1 VNAVRPRRI
10 ALGALILGL
19 VMALSFSS
27 WLVAQARAVCALSIT
42 LDAPVLSRAV
52 ELLTREPRTED
63 RLVGGVPTFIA
74 RPAGAGPWPTI
85 VFGNGATREGRG
97 HPVVQRL
104 ARGHARAGFKVLV
117 PDLPGLRSAEVD
129 PEAAATAVAVA
140 RAAAE
145 SPEARDGRVGFI
157 GVSTG
162 AALGLVAAKDPL
174 LVDRVSVVAGIAPYT
189 DIRNV
194 LSLGTTGSYRVGGE
208 IRRFTPDPYL
218 SLVTA
223 RSLIRALPA
232 GGDRDALLGTLEP
245 LDEYESDP
253 LGRVLAGRP
262 DQLGRR
268 AEEVL
273 DLLANR
279 DPARFDALYA
289 ALPTEVRLR
298 MEGLS
303 PVGVKGEIRAPIELA
318 TGPRDKFFPLSEL
331 EAPGLGPR
339 RRVTVTTALDHGDPS
354 PRLSELPDLLR
365 LDAFVVRTLRAAA
378 RRGG

>member
-1 VNAVRPRRI
+1 VKAVRSRRI
-10 ALGALILGL
+10 ALGTLILGV
-19 VMALSFSS
+19 VMALFFSS
-27 WLVAQARAVCALSIT
+27 WLVAQARAFCALSIT
-42 LDAPVLSRAV
+42 LDAPVLARAV
-52 ELLTREPRTED
+52 ELLTSEPRTED
-63 RLVGGVPTFIA
+63 RLVAGVPTLIV
-74 RPAGAGPWPTI
+74 RPAGEGPWPTI

-104 ARGHARAGFKVLV
+104 ARGHARAGFMVLV

-129 PEAAATAVAVA
+129 PEAAATTVAVA

-145 SPEARDGRVGFI
+145 SSDTRDGRVAFI

-189 DIRNV
+189 DITNV
-194 LSLGTTGSYRVGGE
+194 LRLGTTASYRVRGE
-208 IRRFTPDPYL
+208 VRRFTPDPYL

-232 GGDRDALLGTLEP
+232 GRDRDALLGTLEP
-245 LDEYESDP
+245 FDEDDRDP

-262 DQLGRR
+262 ERLGPR

-273 DLLANR
+273 ALLANR
-279 DPARFDALYA
+279 DPARFDELYA

-298 MEGLS
+298 MERLS
-303 PVGVKGEIRAPIELA
+303 PVGVRGEIRAPIELA

-339 RRVTVTTALDHGDPS
+339 RRVTVTTALDHGDAS

-365 LDAFVVRTLRAAA
+365 LDAFVVRTLRSAAL
-378 RRGG
+378 RGG